1 MKADSEQ
8 RTFGTTL
15 KRQIR
20 DNCIGKFGTILNS
33 EQRPKRADSEQC
45 PFGTTHMQS
54 DSEQRTFG
62 TTHFVTNGFRN
73 KNVSEG

>member
-20 DNCIGKFGTILNS
+20 IKFGTTASEQFGTILNS

-54 DSEQRTFG
+54 DS
-62 TTHFVTNGFRN
+62 
-73 KNVSEG
+73 